1 VSLNRYLHSAGI
13 NLLKEEIESTTGL
26 DMPNNPQWIN
36 ENKAEERFNNK
47 EIAFSSI
54 IITVRTKAQAES
66 YIARG
71 IDFGGRT
78 HRVERFWETGP
89 RNICVKC
96 CQYGHFRYNECSTSP
111 KCYICAGDHEAIA
124 HKCPLKGCTAKT
136 GTTCI
141 HAPIKCVNCD
151 GKHLATSSFCPNRL
165 KLVRK
170 AQKERAEFYRLQKSR
185 EKIAVIIPRIS
196 RDILSTFP
204 ILEENRMDIEPQTP
218 SEC

>member
-36 ENKAEERFNNK
+36 EKKAEERFNNE
-47 EIAFSSI
+47 EIAFSFI
-54 IITVRTKAQAES
+54 IITVRIKAQAEG
-66 YIARG
+66 YIAKG

-136 GTTCI
+136 GITCI
-141 HAPIKCVNCD
+141 HAPIKCINCD

-170 AQKERAEFYRLQKSR
+170 A
-185 EKIAVIIPRIS
+185 
-196 RDILSTFP
+196 
-204 ILEENRMDIEPQTP
+204 
-218 SEC
+218 